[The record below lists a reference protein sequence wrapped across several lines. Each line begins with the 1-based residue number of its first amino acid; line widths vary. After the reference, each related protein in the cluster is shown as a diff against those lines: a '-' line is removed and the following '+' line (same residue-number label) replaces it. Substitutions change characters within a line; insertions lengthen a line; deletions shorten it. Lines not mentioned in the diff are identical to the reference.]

1 MAKAAKDTRPIADQA
16 TSEAACT
23 YAALILYEDNQDI
36 DSTKLAKIIRASNLR
51 VEPIWTKVFE
61 KALKGKRIGDLLHGS
76 SGSANSGPQVQ
87 TTSTPVAA
95 ETKKAERVKEVKKVE
110 EPEEDV
116 DMGGLFD

>member
-1 MAKAAKDTRPIADQA
+1 MARAAKDTRPIADQA
-16 TSEAACT
+16 TSETACT

-36 DSTKLAKIIRASNLR
+36 DATKLAKIIKASNLR

-61 KALKGKRIGDLLHGS
+61 KALKGKKVGDLLHGS
-76 SGSANSGPQVQ
+76 SGSAGSAPQAQ
-87 TTSTPVAA
+87 TTSTPAAA
-95 ETKKAERVKEVKKVE
+95 ETKKAEPVKEVKKAE

>member
-1 MAKAAKDTRPIADQA
+1 MARAQKDTRPIADQN

-23 YAALILYEDNQDI
+23 YAALILYEDNQEI
-36 DSTKLAKIIRASNLR
+36 NSAKLAQIIKAANLR

-61 KALKGKRIGDLLHGS
+61 KALKGKRVGDLLHGS
-76 SGSANSGPQVQ
+76 SGSAPAAQVA
-87 TTSTPVAA
+87 TTTNAPASQQA
-95 ETKKAERVKEVKKVE
+95 KAPEPAKEVKKVE

>member
-1 MAKAAKDTRPIADQA
+1 MARAQKDTRPIADQN

-23 YAALILYEDNQDI
+23 YAALILYEDNQEI
-36 DSTKLAKIIRASNLR
+36 NAAKLAQIIKAANLR

-61 KALKGKRIGDLLHGS
+61 KALKGKKVGDLLHGN
-76 SGSANSGPQVQ
+76 SGSAPAAQVA
-87 TTSTPVAA
+87 TTAAPVAQQ
-95 ETKKAERVKEVKKVE
+95 TKAPEAAKEVKKAE

>member
-16 TSEAACT
+16 TSETACT

-36 DSTKLAKIIRASNLR
+36 DSTKLAKIIKAANIR

-61 KALKGKRIGDLLHGS
+61 KALKGKKVGDLLHGS
-76 SGSANSGPQVQ
+76 SGNTGSTPATQ
-87 TTSTPVAA
+87 TTATPAAA
-95 ETKKAERVKEVKKVE
+95 ETKKPEPVKEVKKAE

>member
-1 MAKAAKDTRPIADQA
+1 MARAAKDTRPIADQA

-36 DSTKLAKIIRASNLR
+36 DATKLAKIIKASNLR

-76 SGSANSGPQVQ
+76 SGSTVNAPQTQ
-87 TTSTPVAA
+87 TSSTPAVA
-95 ETKKAERVKEVKKVE
+95 ESKKAEPVKEVKKVE

>member
-36 DSTKLAKIIRASNLR
+36 DSTKLAKIIKASNLR

-76 SGSANSGPQVQ
+76 SGSANSGPQAQ
-87 TTSTPVAA
+87 TTSTPVVA
-95 ETKKAERVKEVKKVE
+95 ETKKAEPVKEVKKVE

>member
-1 MAKAAKDTRPIADQA
+1 MARAQKDTRPIADQA

-23 YAALILYEDNQDI
+23 YAALILYEDNQEI
-36 DSTKLAKIIRASNLR
+36 VASKLAQVIKAANIR

-61 KALKGKRIGDLLHGS
+61 KALKGKRVGDLLHGNA
-76 SGSANSGPQVQ
+76 GNAPATQAAAQTSAPATQQ
-87 TTSTPVAA
+87 A
-95 ETKKAERVKEVKKVE
+95 KAPEPAKEVKKAE